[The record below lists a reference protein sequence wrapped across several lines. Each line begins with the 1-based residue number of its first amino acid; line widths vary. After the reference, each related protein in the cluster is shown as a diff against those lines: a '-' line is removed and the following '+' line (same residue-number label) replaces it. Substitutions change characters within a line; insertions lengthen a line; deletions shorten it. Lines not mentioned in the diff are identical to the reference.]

1 MSEMFKGYERDFS
14 KHLASANK
22 RISSFSG
29 TAPSEGLINEAK
41 DDLQQAE
48 RCLKLMENE
57 LTSLPPQLA
66 SQYQPRIKRH
76 QDNIKALKQSLNQE
90 QLAQNR
96 TALVGQ
102 AGKTSDKREQLL
114 GANETLQN
122 SGETLERALKLGL
135 ETEALGNDTMNDLYR
150 QRKQIQNINEKVRYM

>member
-1 MSEMFKGYERDFS
+1 
-14 KHLASANK
+14 
-22 RISSFSG
+22 
-29 TAPSEGLINEAK
+29 
-41 DDLQQAE
+41 
-48 RCLKLMENE
+48 
-57 LTSLPPQLA
+57 
-66 SQYQPRIKRH
+66 
-76 QDNIKALKQSLNQE
+76 LNQE